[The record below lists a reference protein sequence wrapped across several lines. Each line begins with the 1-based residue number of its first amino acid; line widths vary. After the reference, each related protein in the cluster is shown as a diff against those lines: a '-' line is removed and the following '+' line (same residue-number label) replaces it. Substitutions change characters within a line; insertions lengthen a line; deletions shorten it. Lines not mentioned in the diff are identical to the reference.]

1 MRKLSFVI
9 ALAIYWLGLS
19 GHYTTMLLGLGLAS
33 VLLVVWIAQRMDLI
47 DLEGHPTQLSLR
59 MPGYWSWLSKEVIVS
74 SLAVCGRVL
83 RGGHRPAV
91 GRIPIYTLSQVGTA
105 TLANSITLTP
115 GTLALRVVDDC
126 VEVHALDIS
135 GLEDLRSDR
144 LPARVR
150 LFDRAP
156 ELEAMPEPNPRPDAA
171 AQAGQAE
178 SADGQPESADGQPA
192 AADRRP
198 GDHDA

>member
-1 MRKLSFVI
+1 MSVPASALLSAAVAWRTP
-9 ALAIYWLGLS
+9 ALK
-19 GHYTTMLLGLGLAS
+19 T
-33 VLLVVWIAQRMDLI
+33 
-47 DLEGHPTQLSLR
+47 
-59 MPGYWSWLSKEVIVS
+59 
-74 SLAVCGRVL
+74 
-83 RGGHRPAV
+83 
-91 GRIPIYTLSQVGTA
+91 
-105 TLANSITLTP
+105 
-115 GTLALRVVDDC
+115 ALRVVDDC

-171 AQAGQAE
+171 AQSGQAG
-178 SADGQPESADGQPA
+178 SADGQPRSADGQPA